1 MNFSVERLRIWLLVG
16 AGLLVAVI
24 GAFLGYAHY
33 RAHRFLTG
41 LPGKMG
47 MDIQQETNA
56 FTYSQSVKG
65 KTIYTIHAAKALK
78 RKDGKVT
85 LNDVGIVLYGRG
97 DGSNSDRVD
106 RIYGKEFEYDQT
118 EGVVR
123 AMGEVHIDLQAPA
136 PVGAGAKVEYARGKE
151 VTPSSHVHD
160 DDHLIH
166 VKTSGL
172 VFLQKLGVAATDQD
186 LEFEFNGM
194 TGHAHGADFSSDTGL
209 LVLQSAV
216 KVNGVK
222 DGKPTV
228 LTASRA
234 ELDRQRQQVLL
245 SHAVYTVVERD
256 AGPRIAKGERV
267 TAYLRHEGGV
277 DRAQAEG
284 GVSLT
289 DAGGT
294 VSAQRGE
301 VHLSAANQPQAATLA
316 GDVRFATEDPLRQ
329 AQGQAQEGRAAF
341 DTAGTLQHVTMSGG
355 VRVHERTRG
364 SAQDAWGER
373 DLTAQGLE
381 LAMASGDPKHVVLK
395 DAKAAGD
402 AKLTTLTPA
411 VAGAKAR
418 HTGATSSALS
428 GDVLMASFVQRDGGM
443 HVKDVHGAGH
453 TTLWRVSDTGA
464 IATSSGDALDATF
477 RGGGVARGGIGVAGG
492 AKGSRSFGAGGDEI
506 VTAVQQGHVVMT
518 NKAVSK
524 VTAAKGSAGAVTG
537 LGSGGE
543 QKATA
548 SRASYDGATEKM
560 TLTGAVQVSDGDSM
574 VSADR
579 VVMEQQTGN
588 AMADGAV
595 KASYSQL
602 TQGAQT
608 SSSAEVVHVLA
619 ARGELKHDAGLA
631 LFYGVAGQPARLWQG
646 ASQVE
651 APVLQFEQ
659 KARRMVAKADGPGLE
674 VHAVFVNAGSLDAL
688 GATSATLT
696 SATSA
701 NPTTAKGSVTQGKVA
716 GAKRPVPV
724 PVRVASHEMT
734 YSDLARRADFSGGVL
749 VEDGVGTMR
758 ALQATVF
765 LQAAAAAKTTKPP
778 GKEAASGAFLG
789 GSVERV
795 VASGRVDMVQPGR
808 RATGEQVVY
817 TAADGL
823 FVLTGLPGLPPRMMD
838 ETRGQITGASMSF
851 HAGDNGVVV
860 ANGPDGATGQRVRTV
875 TRVKQ

>member
-1 MNFSVERLRIWLLVG
+1 M
-16 AGLLVAVI
+16 
-24 GAFLGYAHY
+24 
-33 RAHRFLTG
+33 
-41 LPGKMG
+41 
-47 MDIQQETNA
+47 
-56 FTYSQSVKG
+56 
-65 KTIYTIHAAKALK
+65 
-78 RKDGKVT
+78 
-85 LNDVGIVLYGRG
+85 
-97 DGSNSDRVD
+97 
-106 RIYGKEFEYDQT
+106 
-118 EGVVR
+118 
-123 AMGEVHIDLQAPA
+123 
-136 PVGAGAKVEYARGKE
+136 
-151 VTPSSHVHD
+151 
-160 DDHLIH
+160 
-166 VKTSGL
+166 
-172 VFLQKLGVAATDQD
+172 
-186 LEFEFNGM
+186 
-194 TGHAHGADFSSDTGL
+194 
-209 LVLQSAV
+209 
-216 KVNGVK
+216 
-222 DGKPTV
+222 
-228 LTASRA
+228 
-234 ELDRQRQQVLL
+234 
-245 SHAVYTVVERD
+245 
-256 AGPRIAKGERV
+256 
-267 TAYLRHEGGV
+267 
-277 DRAQAEG
+277 
-284 GVSLT
+284 
-289 DAGGT
+289 
-294 VSAQRGE
+294 
-301 VHLSAANQPQAATLA
+301 
-316 GDVRFATEDPLRQ
+316 
-329 AQGQAQEGRAAF
+329 
-341 DTAGTLQHVTMSGG
+341 TMSGG

-373 DLTAQGLE
+373 DLSAQGLE

-395 DAKAAGD
+395 DAKATGE

-411 VAGAKAR
+411 ITGAKTG
-418 HTGATSSALS
+418 HTGATTSALS
-428 GDVLMASFVQRDGGM
+428 GDVLTANFVERDGGT

-453 TTLWRVSDTGA
+453 TTLRRVSDTGA
-464 IATSSGDALDATF
+464 VATSSGDALDATF
-477 RGGGVARGGIGVAGG
+477 RSGGVTRVGIGVASG
-492 AKGSRSFGAGGDEI
+492 AKGSRSLGASGDEI

-518 NKAVSK
+518 NKTVSK

-579 VVMEQQTGN
+579 VVLEQQTGD
-588 AMADGAV
+588 AVADGAV
-595 KASYSQL
+595 KASYSQP
-602 TQGAQT
+602 TQAAQT

-619 ARGELKHDAGLA
+619 VRGELKHDAGLA

-651 APVLQFEQ
+651 APILQFEQ
-659 KARRMVAKADGPGLE
+659 KARRMVAKADGPGME

-688 GATSATLT
+688 GTASAATAE
-696 SATSA
+696 
-701 NPTTAKGSVTQGKVA
+701 GSVTPGKA
-716 GAKRPVPV
+716 TGAKRPV

-749 VEDGVGTMR
+749 VEDGDGTMR

-817 TAADGL
+817 TATDGL

-838 ETRGQITGASMSF
+838 QTRGQITGASMSF

>member
-85 LNDVGIVLYGRG
+85 LDDVGIVLYGRG

-106 RIYGKEFEYDQT
+106 RIYGKEFEYDQG

-136 PVGAGAKVEYARGKE
+136 PVGAGAKVEYAKGKE
-151 VTPSSHVHD
+151 VSADSHVHE

-256 AGPRIAKGERV
+256 AGTRIAKGERV
-267 TAYLRHEGGV
+267 TAYMRRDGGV
-277 DRAQAEG
+277 ERAQAEG
-284 GVSLT
+284 GVSLA
-289 DAGGT
+289 DASGT
-294 VSAQRGE
+294 VTAQRGE
-301 VHLSAANQPQAATLA
+301 VHLNAVNKPQAATLT
-316 GDVRFATEDPLRQ
+316 GEVRFATEDPLRQ
-329 AQGQAQEGRAAF
+329 AQGQAQEVRAAF
-341 DTAGTLQHVTMSGG
+341 DSAGALQHVTMSGG

-364 SAQDAWGER
+364 SAQEAWGER
-373 DLTAQGLE
+373 ELTAKGLE
-381 LAMASGDPKHVVLK
+381 LAMASGSAGDPKHVVLK
-395 DAKAAGD
+395 DAKATGE
-402 AKLTTLTPA
+402 AKLTTLIPA
-411 VAGAKAR
+411 VAGAKAG
-418 HTGATSSALS
+418 HTGAASSALS
-428 GDVLMASFVQRDGGM
+428 GDVLTASFIERDGGM
-443 HVKDVHGAGH
+443 HVKEVHGAGR
-453 TTLWRVSDTGA
+453 TTLRRVSETGA
-464 IATSSGDALDATF
+464 VATSSGDSLDATF
-477 RGGGVARGGIGVAGG
+477 HGGGVARGKTALASG
-492 AKGSRSFGAGGDEI
+492 AKRSNGFGAGGDEI

-518 NKAVSK
+518 SKAAAK
-524 VTAAKGSAGAVTG
+524 AAAAKGSAAPGIV
-537 LGSGGE
+537 SGGE

-548 SRASYDGATEKM
+548 NRASYDGATEKM
-560 TLTGAVQVSDGDSM
+560 TLTGGVQVSDGDSN

-579 VVMEQQTGN
+579 VVMEQQTGD
-588 AMADGAV
+588 AVADGAV
-595 KASYSQL
+595 KASYSQPG
-602 TQGAQT
+602 QASQARQD
-608 SSSAEVVHVLA
+608 SQAAPSAEVVHVLA

-631 LFYGVAGQPARLWQG
+631 IFYGAPGHPARLWQG

-651 APVLQFEQ
+651 APMLQFEQ
-659 KARRMVAKADGPGLE
+659 KARRMVAQADGPGMD
-674 VHAVFVNAGSLDAL
+674 VHAVFVNSGSLDAL
-688 GATSATLT
+688 GTTGT
-696 SATSA
+696 TSA
-701 NPTTAKGSVTQGKVA
+701 NATSGKASVIPGKAA
-716 GAKRPVPV
+716 GPKRPV

-734 YSDLARRADFSGGVL
+734 YSDLARRADFNGGVL
-749 VEDGVGTMR
+749 VEDGAGTMR
-758 ALQATVF
+758 AQQATVF
-765 LQAAAAAKTTKPP
+765 LQAAATAKTAKPAE
-778 GKEAASGAFLG
+778 KQAFMG
-789 GSVERV
+789 GSVDRV
-795 VASGRVDMVQPGR
+795 VASGHIDIVQPGR

-823 FVLTGLPGLPPRMMD
+823 FVLTGTPALPPRMMD